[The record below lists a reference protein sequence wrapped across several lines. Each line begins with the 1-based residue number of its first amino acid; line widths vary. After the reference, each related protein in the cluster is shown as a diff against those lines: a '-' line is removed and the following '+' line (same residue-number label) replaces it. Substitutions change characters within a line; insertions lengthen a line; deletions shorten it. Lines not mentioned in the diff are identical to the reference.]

1 MLDAF
6 TDVLLKR
13 ASDREA
19 EDALTR
25 EMMKLPLSDIQK
37 IAAAG
42 SVKVAFAEPCTT
54 KSASDDDWLKKYE
67 GTPLYAQA
75 IALEEE
81 LLNIEGE
88 RIKRRLDRPVD
99 DDLWTKED
107 MVRLKKRQL
116 DLELSKDRGASR
128 GEDEEDEDDLE
139 RYLSADDDEEDDDG
153 GEDTEDE
160 AKEAPKAPEV
170 AEKAAGV
177 ARRPL
182 MPSKIASYMPSIEAA
197 DMAGRALAHARHSE
211 KCAAVKEALSAAEIG
226 RGLKGAAGGALREG
240 AIGAGTGAAG
250 GALGGA
256 LFGGVGAAPG
266 AAIGAG
272 GGLVGGLL
280 SGGVSGW
287 KKGMNGG

>member
-128 GEDEEDEDDLE
+128 GE
-139 RYLSADDDEEDDDG
+139 DEEDDDG